1 MVQYRQIEKTKETK
15 TMITYL
21 KPEFDNAQEEINL
34 RKKRKFRAMTNSEF
48 CTKWLL
54 KHKSC
59 THCPLVLSNACFMK
73 NDIQPCKVNGKYIL
87 IEVE

>member
-1 MVQYRQIEKTKETK
+1 
-15 TMITYL
+15 MITY
-21 KPEFDNAQEEINL
+21 FDNAQEEINL

-59 THCPLVLSNACFMK
+59 MHCPLVLSNDCFMK
-73 NDIQPCKVNGKYIL
+73 NNIQPCKVNGKYIL

>member
-1 MVQYRQIEKTKETK
+1 
-15 TMITYL
+15 MITYL
-21 KPEFDNAQEEINL
+21 KPEFDNTQEERNQPK
-34 RKKRKFRAMTNSEF
+34 KKRNFRAMTNSEF